1 MVNKRHIPIFVAGV
15 ISFIILISAAAVYSH
30 PTKKNVYEEM
40 KVDAYQPGLEL
51 VLVDRDEQLYS
62 TMDYDPEV
70 SFREGDFVLVHM
82 EFTYIGNQ
90 YYILKHIKVIKITSP
105 AE

>member
-1 MVNKRHIPIFVAGV
+1 MITRKHIPIFFAGV
-15 ISFIILISAAAVYSH
+15 ISLIILISAAAVYPH
-30 PTKKNVYEEM
+30 PTKKSVYEEM

-70 SFREGDFVLVHM
+70 SFKEGDFVLVRM
-82 EFTYIGNQ
+82 EFSYIGNQ
-90 YYILKHIKVIKITSP
+90 FFLLKHIKVIRVISNIK
-105 AE
+105 